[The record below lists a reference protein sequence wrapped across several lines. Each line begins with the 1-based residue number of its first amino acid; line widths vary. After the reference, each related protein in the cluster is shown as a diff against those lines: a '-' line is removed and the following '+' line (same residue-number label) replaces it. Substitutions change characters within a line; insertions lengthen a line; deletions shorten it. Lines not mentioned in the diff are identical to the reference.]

1 MVGDMNTD
9 KTSVDPKR
17 STAGN
22 LCVVRD
28 ETLNY
33 WSVLICPGVV
43 GERKPLSRFS
53 TRSEAEQF
61 AKAELAKMND
71 GQAETKYV
79 LHVDDCPCW
88 QRQL

>member
-1 MVGDMNTD
+1 MDTND
-9 KTSVDPKR
+9 KPVNETREPV
-17 STAGN
+17 GN

-33 WSVLICPGVV
+33 WSVLICPGLV
-43 GERKPLSRFS
+43 GERKPLARFS
-53 TRSEAEQF
+53 TRSEAETF
-61 AKAELAKMND
+61 AQAELAKMNSN
-71 GQAETKYV
+71 QSTTKYV